1 MKRLLLLPKNK
12 FARLAINIIFIPI
25 WFCLSNKVLFDIYEF
40 IIYLPNG
47 ITPFF
52 DNPSLMILRN
62 LGLIAIPVVPLV
74 LITQFIW
81 FPKRPKITI
90 SKD

>member
-1 MKRLLLLPKNK
+1 MKRLQLPKNK

-25 WFCLSNKVLFDIYEF
+25 WFYLSDIFLFKIYEF

-47 ITPFF
+47 STPFF
-52 DNPSLMILRN
+52 DNPSLMTLRN
-62 LGLIAIPVVPLV
+62 LGLIAILIVPPIL
-74 LITQFIW
+74 LTKFIW
-81 FPKRPKITI
+81 FPKRPKITR

>member
-1 MKRLLLLPKNK
+1 MKRFQLPENK

-25 WFCLSNKVLFDIYEF
+25 WFYLSDKVLFDIYEF

-52 DNPSLMILRN
+52 DNPSLMTLRN
-62 LGLIAIPVVPLV
+62 LGLIAIVVVPPIL
-74 LITQFIW
+74 LTKFIW
-81 FPKRPKITI
+81 FPNRPRITR

>member
-1 MKRLLLLPKNK
+1 MKRLLLPRNK
-12 FARLAINIIFIPI
+12 FIRLFINIIFIPI
-25 WFCLSNKVLFDIYEF
+25 WFYLSNIFLFKIYEF

-52 DNPSLMILRN
+52 DNPSLMTLRN
-62 LGLIAIPVVPLV
+62 LGLIAILVVPPIL
-74 LITQFIW
+74 LTKFIW
-81 FPKRPKITI
+81 FPKRPKITR